1 MKISIILPLFDRRT
15 AGWRSLESAVG
26 QAFPRER
33 CEVIAVLGSDLASTS
48 DDQAL
53 CDLLARCDHVEHTAL
68 DTADVANE
76 ITLYAAGAAHAS
88 GDVLLFME
96 GHTALAPNCCALID
110 AHWRRRPATQMA
122 WAPRINHGDTPLGR
136 LVSLHNLRHE
146 RRAAAQGT
154 FSLGANSVMRRDLFV
169 RLGGFDPRFQRFG
182 ETAILNRA
190 RAAGIAIDCIGEP
203 LATHFNDMGVDLW
216 RDLVMQMGEAKAAYY
231 DALRADGADLRRHVR
246 HPAYLVAASP
256 WCARV
261 LYPLFRASG
270 TGLLALAMR
279 VLPRRESLASSLYVA
294 AVGATD
300 LSGYCRAR
308 IRAGGRRDPA

>member
-15 AGWRSLESAVG
+15 AGWQSLESAVG

-33 CEVIAVLGSDLASTS
+33 YEVIAVLGSDLASATG
-48 DDQAL
+48 DGEL
-53 CDLLARCDHVEHTAL
+53 RDLLARCDRVERTAL

-76 ITLYAAGAAHAS
+76 VALYAAGAAHAR

-96 GHTALAPNCCALID
+96 GHTALAPNCCALIA
-110 AHWRRRPATQMA
+110 AHWHRRPATQMA

-146 RRAAAQGT
+146 RRAAAHGT
-154 FSLGANSVMRRDLFV
+154 FSLGANSIVRRDLFE

-182 ETAILNRA
+182 ETAILQRA
-190 RAAGIAIDCIGEP
+190 RAAGIAIDRIGEP

-216 RDLVMQMGEAKAAYY
+216 RDLVMQMGDGKSSYY
-231 DALRADGADLRRHVR
+231 DALRADGTDLHRHVR
-246 HPAYLVAASP
+246 HPAYLVAARP

-261 LYPLFRASG
+261 LYPLFRTSG
-270 TGLLALAMR
+270 PRLLALAMR
-279 VLPRRESLASSLYVA
+279 IVPRHESLGSLLYVA

-308 IRAGGRRDPA
+308 IRARRRRDRG